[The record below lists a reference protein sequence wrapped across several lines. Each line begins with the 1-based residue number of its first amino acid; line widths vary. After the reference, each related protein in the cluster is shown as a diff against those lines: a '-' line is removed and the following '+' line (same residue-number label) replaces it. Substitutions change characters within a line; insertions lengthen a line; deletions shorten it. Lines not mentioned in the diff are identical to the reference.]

1 MMALTVGDLRTRIA
15 DLPDDMEVV
24 VIVGEYSCQR
34 NLEQPVIDCF
44 EESGHPNVLLL
55 AGEPDKDEN
64 GALL

>member
-1 MMALTVGDLRTRIA
+1 MALTVGDLRA
-15 DLPDDMEVV
+15 FMHDKPDDMEVV

-34 NLEQPVIDCF
+34 NLAQPVIDCF

-55 AGEPDKDEN
+55 AGDPDKDEN